1 MAATATAV
9 SALLTASTT
18 GAIAATEGK
27 PQPASDQPTVVATHL
42 DNPRM
47 LAFHGNSLYVA
58 EAGRGG
64 DGPCIGP
71 TDQTCYGATG
81 AVTAVDRLGQRRVV
95 NSLPSIAGPD
105 GSRAS
110 GPTDVVPTSHHS
122 YKLTLGLGLDPRER
136 SLLPPAGALLG
147 TQVNGSLHSDAIH
160 LEVDL
165 AAFEV
170 TNNPDG
176 GEIYSNPGGTSTTS
190 DGRTIVADAGAN
202 TVLEAFGGQV
212 VSATAMPEG
221 TTQFPPSITRTFESV
236 PTSVAVGPDDATYVS
251 EFTGFPFPAG
261 GATIYRIPPGGGT
274 PEPWAT
280 GLTNVSD
287 LAWHRGELYA
297 VQLSDSGLLR
307 TPAGELPK
315 GSLVK
320 VPPGSTSP
328 TTVLT
333 GLTAPYGVAFKHS
346 HAYVTTCA
354 MCVRNGQVLRIPVS
368 KGRPRLD
375 RRVERVR

>member
-1 MAATATAV
+1 MRTSTRVAATATVV
-9 SALLTASTT
+9 SAMLTASVP
-18 GAIAATEGK
+18 GAIASAEGER
-27 PQPASDQPTVVATHL
+27 QPPSDQPTVVATGL

-47 LAFHGNSLYVA
+47 LAFKGNSLYVA

-71 TDQTCYGATG
+71 AGQSCYGPTG
-81 AVTAVDRLGQRRVV
+81 AVTAVDQLGQRRVV
-95 NSLPSIAGPD
+95 SNLPSIAGPD

-110 GPTDVVPTSHHS
+110 GPTDVVPTSRHS

-147 TQVNGSLHSDAIH
+147 TQVAGSFHSDEVR

-165 AAFEV
+165 GAFEV
-170 TNNPDG
+170 ASNPDG
-176 GEIYSNPGGTSTTS
+176 GEVYSNPGGTTTTS

-202 TVLEAFGGQV
+202 TVLEAVGGQV

-221 TTQFPPSITRTFESV
+221 TTQFPPGTTRTYESV
-236 PTSVAVGPDDATYVS
+236 PTSVAIGPDGATYVS
-251 EFTGFPFPAG
+251 EFTGFPFPKG
-261 GATIYRIPPGGGT
+261 GSTIYRIPPGGST

-307 TPAGELPK
+307 TPPNELPK

-320 VPPGSTSP
+320 VPQGSTSP
-328 TTVLT
+328 TAVFT

-354 MCVRNGQVLRIPVS
+354 MCVGNGQVLRIPM
-368 KGRPRLD
+368 G
-375 RRVERVR
+375 